1 MDSEDKVLD
10 GSEAEAADTSPAT
23 EDQQPSTDAPV
34 APDAEALSSPEA
46 STADPEP
53 LPEEADLAE
62 ESPPLSS
69 DEPAEDESVDSES
82 PEPEP
87 EAEEPAAEVEP
98 VDAEPVAVEPEEVA
112 EPAETTSEIEPVDAE
127 PDTVEM
133 EGAAEP
139 EETATEEESPSED
152 SSPITESM
160 TDEEMFLAAIS
171 DDAPDDSLFTPIK
184 RGQIVTGVI
193 ANIND
198 NEVLVDV
205 GAKSEGL
212 IAGREME
219 TLDAE
224 TRAALHVGDEIEVYI
239 LRAEDRQGH
248 PILSIRRAQEAQD
261 WVKAEEYLESK
272 ENYQSTIS
280 GYNKGGLIV
289 NFGMVRGFL
298 PASQVSQARRRQA
311 AGGTPSERWGDM
323 MGQDIMVKVIEVN
336 RGQNR
341 LILSER
347 AASREVREE
356 RRGELIEK
364 LEVGQVLEGTVV
376 RLTDFGA
383 FVDIGGADG
392 LIHLSELAWKHISHP
407 KEVVKVGDKV
417 MVEVINIDPERQRIG
432 LSRKNQLQDP
442 WETLTE
448 NYTPDE
454 LVQATITK
462 LTKFGAFAR
471 LVDQPA
477 IEGLIHIS
485 ELADRRVGHPK
496 EVVDEGDVVTL
507 RIIRIEPERRRL
519 GLSLKRVDS
528 EEYLDDDWESLYEA
542 ATGGEEEM
550 ESLYAA
556 ASHGDAA
563 DSAQDDQPEAES
575 EMLEEPEVE
584 EEAPEAFV
592 EDEAEA
598 VEAEMEEEIP
608 ATETEDEAPEAVV
621 EDEAEAVEAE
631 MEEEVPATEAEEE
644 APEAVVEDEAEAVEA
659 EMEEEIPATEAEAG
673 ESEEAAEAEDE
684 TEDA

>member
-10 GSEAEAADTSPAT
+10 GSEAEAADTPQAT
-23 EDQQPSTDAPV
+23 EDQQASTDAP
-34 APDAEALSSPEA
+34 ATPDAEAPSSPEA
-46 STADPEP
+46 STADTETST
-53 LPEEADLAE
+53 EEADSAE
-62 ESPPLSS
+62 ETPTLNIQEAA
-69 DEPAEDESVDSES
+69 DEESVDSES
-82 PEPEP
+82 PEPETEEPAAVESVEAEEVAPP
-87 EAEEPAAEVEP
+87 EEAAEQEEPAAEKEP
-98 VDAEPVAVEPEEVA
+98 
-112 EPAETTSEIEPVDAE
+112 PAEDA
-127 PDTVEM
+127 
-133 EGAAEP
+133 
-139 EETATEEESPSED
+139 
-152 SSPITESM
+152 SPITESM

-171 DDAPDDSLFTPIK
+171 DDAPEDALFTPIK

-193 ANIND
+193 ASIND

-224 TRAALHVGDEIEVYI
+224 TRAALHVGDEIEVYV

-261 WVKAEEYLESK
+261 WIQAEEYLESK
-272 ENYQSTIS
+272 ENYDSTIS

-298 PASQVSQARRRQA
+298 PASQVSQTRRRQA
-311 AGGTPSERWGDM
+311 SGGTPSERWGDM
-323 MGQDIMVKVIEVN
+323 MGQEITVKVIEVN

-347 AASREVREE
+347 AASREMREE
-356 RRGELIEK
+356 RRAELIEK
-364 LEVGQVLEGTVV
+364 LEVGQILEGTVV

-392 LIHLSELAWKHISHP
+392 LIHLSELAWKHINHP

-442 WETLTE
+442 WETLTA
-448 NYTPDE
+448 NYAPDE

-528 EEYLDDDWESLYEA
+528 EEYLDEDWESLYEA
-542 ATGGEEEM
+542 ATGSDEEEM
-550 ESLYAA
+550 ESLYEA
-556 ASHGDAA
+556 ASHDDAA
-563 DSAQDDQPEAES
+563 DSGPEDMA
-575 EMLEEPEVE
+575 
-584 EEAPEAFV
+584 
-592 EDEAEA
+592 EAEA
-598 VEAEMEEEIP
+598 VMDEEPEAEEE
-608 ATETEDEAPEAVV
+608 
-621 EDEAEAVEAE
+621 
-631 MEEEVPATEAEEE
+631 ATEAEEDQDTPEME
-644 APEAVVEDEAEAVEA
+644 AEDEAPVA
-659 EMEEEIPATEAEAG
+659 EVEEEPVVDEMDDEIPETEVEEAPNADEDQEE
-673 ESEEAAEAEDE
+673 ESEPESDEPAEAEDE
-684 TEDA
+684 AEEA

>member
-10 GSEAEAADTSPAT
+10 GSEAEAADTPQAT
-23 EDQQPSTDAPV
+23 EDQQASTDAP
-34 APDAEALSSPEA
+34 ATPDAEAPSSPEA
-46 STADPEP
+46 STADTETST
-53 LPEEADLAE
+53 EEADSAE
-62 ESPPLSS
+62 ETPTLNIQEAA
-69 DEPAEDESVDSES
+69 DEESVDSES
-82 PEPEP
+82 PEPETEEPAAVESVEAEEVAPP
-87 EAEEPAAEVEP
+87 EEAAEQEEPAAEKEP
-98 VDAEPVAVEPEEVA
+98 
-112 EPAETTSEIEPVDAE
+112 PAEDA
-127 PDTVEM
+127 
-133 EGAAEP
+133 
-139 EETATEEESPSED
+139 
-152 SSPITESM
+152 SPITESM

-171 DDAPDDSLFTPIK
+171 DDAPEDALFTPIK

-193 ANIND
+193 ASIND

-224 TRAALHVGDEIEVYI
+224 TRAALHVGDEIEVYV

-261 WVKAEEYLESK
+261 WIQAEEYLESK
-272 ENYQSTIS
+272 ENYDSTIS

-298 PASQVSQARRRQA
+298 PASQVSQTRRRQA
-311 AGGTPSERWGDM
+311 SGGTPSERWGDM
-323 MGQDIMVKVIEVN
+323 MGQEITVKVIEVN

-347 AASREVREE
+347 AASREMREE
-356 RRGELIEK
+356 RRAELIEK
-364 LEVGQVLEGTVV
+364 LEVGQILEGTVV

-392 LIHLSELAWKHISHP
+392 LIHLSELAWKHINHP

-448 NYTPDE
+448 NYAPDE

-528 EEYLDDDWESLYEA
+528 EEYLDEDWESLYEA
-542 ATGGEEEM
+542 ATGSDEEEM
-550 ESLYAA
+550 ESLYEA
-556 ASHGDAA
+556 ASHDDAA
-563 DSAQDDQPEAES
+563 DSGPEDMA
-575 EMLEEPEVE
+575 
-584 EEAPEAFV
+584 
-592 EDEAEA
+592 EAEA
-598 VEAEMEEEIP
+598 VMDEEPEAEEE
-608 ATETEDEAPEAVV
+608 
-621 EDEAEAVEAE
+621 
-631 MEEEVPATEAEEE
+631 ATEAEEDQDTPEME
-644 APEAVVEDEAEAVEA
+644 AEDEAPVA
-659 EMEEEIPATEAEAG
+659 EVEEEPVVDEMDDEIPETEVEEAPNADEDQEE
-673 ESEEAAEAEDE
+673 ESEPESDEPAEAEDE
-684 TEDA
+684 SEEA

>member
-10 GSEAEAADTSPAT
+10 GSEAEAADTPQAT
-23 EDQQPSTDAPV
+23 EDQQASTDAP
-34 APDAEALSSPEA
+34 ATPDAEAPSSPEA
-46 STADPEP
+46 STADTETST
-53 LPEEADLAE
+53 EEADSAE
-62 ESPPLSS
+62 ETPTLNIQEAA
-69 DEPAEDESVDSES
+69 DEESVDSES
-82 PEPEP
+82 PEPETEEPAAVESVEAEEVAPP
-87 EAEEPAAEVEP
+87 EEAAEQEEPAAE
-98 VDAEPVAVEPEEVA
+98 AEP
-112 EPAETTSEIEPVDAE
+112 PAEDA
-127 PDTVEM
+127 
-133 EGAAEP
+133 
-139 EETATEEESPSED
+139 
-152 SSPITESM
+152 SPITESM

-171 DDAPDDSLFTPIK
+171 DDAPEDALFTPIK

-193 ANIND
+193 ASIND

-224 TRAALHVGDEIEVYI
+224 TRAALHVGDEIEVYV

-261 WVKAEEYLESK
+261 WIQAEEYLESK
-272 ENYQSTIS
+272 ENYDSTIS

-298 PASQVSQARRRQA
+298 PASQVSQTRRRQA
-311 AGGTPSERWGDM
+311 SGGTPSERWGDM
-323 MGQDIMVKVIEVN
+323 MGQEITVKVIEVN

-347 AASREVREE
+347 AASREMREE
-356 RRGELIEK
+356 RRAELIEK
-364 LEVGQVLEGTVV
+364 LEVGQILEGTVV

-392 LIHLSELAWKHISHP
+392 LIHLSELAWKHINHP

-448 NYTPDE
+448 NYAPDE

-528 EEYLDDDWESLYEA
+528 EEYLDEDWESLYEA
-542 ATGGEEEM
+542 ATGSDEEEM
-550 ESLYAA
+550 ESLYEA
-556 ASHGDAA
+556 ASHDDAA
-563 DSAQDDQPEAES
+563 DSGPEDMA
-575 EMLEEPEVE
+575 
-584 EEAPEAFV
+584 
-592 EDEAEA
+592 EAEA
-598 VEAEMEEEIP
+598 VMDEEPEAEEE
-608 ATETEDEAPEAVV
+608 
-621 EDEAEAVEAE
+621 
-631 MEEEVPATEAEEE
+631 ATEAEEDQDTPEME
-644 APEAVVEDEAEAVEA
+644 AEDEAPVA
-659 EMEEEIPATEAEAG
+659 EVEEEPVVDEMDDEIPETEVEEAPNADEDQEE
-673 ESEEAAEAEDE
+673 ESEPESDEPAEAEDE
-684 TEDA
+684 AEEA

>member
-10 GSEAEAADTSPAT
+10 GSEAEAADTPQAT
-23 EDQQPSTDAPV
+23 EDQQASTDAP
-34 APDAEALSSPEA
+34 ATPDAEAPSSPEA
-46 STADPEP
+46 STADTETST
-53 LPEEADLAE
+53 EEADSAE
-62 ESPPLSS
+62 ETPTLNIQEAA
-69 DEPAEDESVDSES
+69 DEESVDSES
-82 PEPEP
+82 PEPETEEPAAVESVEAEEVAPP
-87 EAEEPAAEVEP
+87 EEAAEQEEPAAE
-98 VDAEPVAVEPEEVA
+98 AEP
-112 EPAETTSEIEPVDAE
+112 PAEDA
-127 PDTVEM
+127 
-133 EGAAEP
+133 
-139 EETATEEESPSED
+139 
-152 SSPITESM
+152 SPITESM

-171 DDAPDDSLFTPIK
+171 DDAPEDALFTPIK

-193 ANIND
+193 ASIND

-224 TRAALHVGDEIEVYI
+224 TRAALHVGDEIEVYV

-261 WVKAEEYLESK
+261 WIQAEEYLESK
-272 ENYQSTIS
+272 ENYDSTIS

-298 PASQVSQARRRQA
+298 PASQVSQTRRRQA
-311 AGGTPSERWGDM
+311 SGGTPSERWGDM
-323 MGQDIMVKVIEVN
+323 MGQEITVKVIEVN

-347 AASREVREE
+347 AASREMREE
-356 RRGELIEK
+356 RRAELIEK
-364 LEVGQVLEGTVV
+364 LEVGQILEGTVV

-392 LIHLSELAWKHISHP
+392 LIHLSELAWKHINHP

-442 WETLTE
+442 WETLTA
-448 NYTPDE
+448 NYAPDE

-528 EEYLDDDWESLYEA
+528 EEYLDEDWESLYEA
-542 ATGGEEEM
+542 ATGSDEEEM
-550 ESLYAA
+550 ESLYEA
-556 ASHGDAA
+556 ASHDDAA
-563 DSAQDDQPEAES
+563 DSGPEDMA
-575 EMLEEPEVE
+575 
-584 EEAPEAFV
+584 
-592 EDEAEA
+592 EAEA
-598 VEAEMEEEIP
+598 VMDEEPEAEEE
-608 ATETEDEAPEAVV
+608 
-621 EDEAEAVEAE
+621 
-631 MEEEVPATEAEEE
+631 ATEAEEDQDTPEME
-644 APEAVVEDEAEAVEA
+644 AEDEAPVA
-659 EMEEEIPATEAEAG
+659 EVEEEPVVDEMDDEIPETEVEEAPNADEDQEE
-673 ESEEAAEAEDE
+673 ESEPESDEPAEAEDE
-684 TEDA
+684 SEEA

>member
-10 GSEAEAADTSPAT
+10 GSEAEAADTPQAT
-23 EDQQPSTDAPV
+23 EDQQASTDAP
-34 APDAEALSSPEA
+34 ATPDAEAPSSPEA
-46 STADPEP
+46 STADTETST
-53 LPEEADLAE
+53 EEADSAE
-62 ESPPLSS
+62 ETPTLNIQEAA
-69 DEPAEDESVDSES
+69 DEESVDSES
-82 PEPEP
+82 PEPETEEPAAVESVEAEEVAPP
-87 EAEEPAAEVEP
+87 EEAAEQEEPAAE
-98 VDAEPVAVEPEEVA
+98 AEP
-112 EPAETTSEIEPVDAE
+112 PAEDA
-127 PDTVEM
+127 
-133 EGAAEP
+133 
-139 EETATEEESPSED
+139 
-152 SSPITESM
+152 SPITESM

-171 DDAPDDSLFTPIK
+171 DDAPEDALFTPIK

-193 ANIND
+193 ASIND

-224 TRAALHVGDEIEVYI
+224 TRAALHVGDEIEVYV

-261 WVKAEEYLESK
+261 WIQAEEYLESK
-272 ENYQSTIS
+272 ENYDSTIS

-298 PASQVSQARRRQA
+298 PASQVSQTRRRQA
-311 AGGTPSERWGDM
+311 SGGTPSERWGDM
-323 MGQDIMVKVIEVN
+323 MGQEITVKVIEVN

-347 AASREVREE
+347 AASREMREE
-356 RRGELIEK
+356 RRAELIEK
-364 LEVGQVLEGTVV
+364 LEVGQILEGTVV

-392 LIHLSELAWKHISHP
+392 LIHLSELAWKHINHP

-442 WETLTE
+442 WETLTA
-448 NYTPDE
+448 NYAPDE

-528 EEYLDDDWESLYEA
+528 EEYLDEDWESLYEA
-542 ATGGEEEM
+542 ATGSDEEEM
-550 ESLYAA
+550 ESLYEA
-556 ASHGDAA
+556 ASHDDAA
-563 DSAQDDQPEAES
+563 DSGPEDMA
-575 EMLEEPEVE
+575 
-584 EEAPEAFV
+584 
-592 EDEAEA
+592 EAEA
-598 VEAEMEEEIP
+598 VMDEEPEAEEE
-608 ATETEDEAPEAVV
+608 
-621 EDEAEAVEAE
+621 
-631 MEEEVPATEAEEE
+631 ATEAEEDQDTPEME
-644 APEAVVEDEAEAVEA
+644 AEDEAPVA
-659 EMEEEIPATEAEAG
+659 EVEEEPVVDETDDEIPETEVEEAPNADEDQVE
-673 ESEEAAEAEDE
+673 ESEPESDEPAEAEDE
-684 TEDA
+684 SEEA